1 MKKRNG
7 FTLIELMAVIIILAV
22 IALIVTPL
30 IIGGI
35 KESKERLYDTQLE
48 NIKSAAKSFM
58 IDLDLENDL
67 TLTLT
72 LDELKKAGYVKED
85 IKNPKTGESFNKCLL
100 VSVER
105 KDNAYE
111 YEVIDTEDEDCEIS
125 KNIVMI
131 LLGSVNETVTLNKR
145 YVEPGVIVKTI
156 DGRELDQSKIKVEI
170 KQYKNNALIKT
181 IKDDYSK
188 INDLIET
195 NDYYEYDI
203 KYIYEDTEGSASK
216 TRNLKVQDANNLQCI
231 ILPTGKKNDSG
242 WITDNRQVSILSI
255 NSNKKVKY
263 SISING
269 SKNYNDNQTIDVGKD
284 GKVTVYGYIKDEE
297 GNESACTATFKYE
310 VSNPS
315 CNIKLEGTQK
325 SNNWYISD
333 VQASLELNAISPV
346 VNQGISLTNEK
357 VYNNNSSLTLS
368 NSGNIYGFMKD
379 QAGKEVSCS
388 NSANIDKT
396 QTISTKITGTL
407 ENTTTAFTSG
417 SIVNSNVLLS
427 STVTPATTTSGY
439 SYQWYKDN
447 SKISGANSATYL
459 VTETGTYK
467 LIVTSG
473 SGIIG
478 TSNEMKVTI
487 DKILPTVKYS
497 YAGGV
502 YSQNLNLT
510 VTSTDTNL
518 NYMTIHIYKDGAFYS
533 GETINASGT
542 TANKTITLTGNSEW
556 YVYTMA
562 FDKAG
567 NKQNQ
572 VPDNGSGWYY
582 QVYYVDTTVAAA
594 SITAKD
600 LTGAVIGSGTEAHSR
615 LNITLTGTSGYDI
628 YYCIDTNINTNNPCT
643 PDIKYTGTFN
653 HGIEGFSYIRYKA
666 SKNVGGTLKESS
678 IGSYQAN
685 LKLVTASCSI
695 SISGTK
701 GSNNWY
707 TGNLNAT
714 MTKTGN
720 GSYGMRINN
729 GSWQRNITTLNSFTA
744 SSATQTI
751 TGFVYPY
758 ADNTTGGVNCSSSF
772 KYDNT
777 PPTNVGLT
785 VKTNDGY
792 GKVSKIL
799 DCKCQLSTGC
809 SGTSGLSCT
818 YYYAD
823 TVLISSSTIT
833 ATATDSESGIWKYE
847 FYVDAYDGSSS
858 LKGNGKGAS
867 NPVLKDTVVT
877 SNNTASI
884 TTDEYNN
891 KDVKYIVK
899 VYNNAGLSTTYELS
913 DDCSATSTKCWRLGT
928 SNSNEILYTIDSNYT
943 TNNSG
948 YVNTCKSGKY
958 YCDGT
963 LPSGGS
969 GNNPSGCTSNC
980 GPSTVDVPASCS
992 TSECSSKCNGSTPKV
1007 TCVVTGGDCSGGLGT
1022 GGCSFSCSTSST
1034 PSC

>member
-7 FTLIELMAVIIILAV
+7 FTLIELMAVIIILAG

-35 KESKERLYDTQLE
+35 KESKEKLYDTQLE

-478 TSNEMKVTI
+478 ISNEIKVTI
-487 DKILPTVKYS
+487 DKTPPTVKYS
-497 YAGGV
+497 HAGGV
-502 YSQNLNLT
+502 YSQDVNLT
-510 VTSTDTNL
+510 VTATDTNL
-518 NYMTIHIYKDGAFYS
+518 SHMTIRIYKDNQIYS
-533 GETINASGT
+533 DETIYANGTKASKG
-542 TANKTITLTGNSEW
+542 IILPGNSKW
-556 YVYTMA
+556 TVYTMA
-562 FDKAG
+562 VDKAG
-567 NKQNQ
+567 NRQNQ
-572 VPDNGSGWYY
+572 DPDSGYGWYY
-582 QVYYVDTTVAAA
+582 QIYYVDTTVAAA

-714 MTKTGN
+714 MTKTGY
-720 GSYGMRINN
+720 GSYGMNGIANVTSLNN
-729 GSWQRNITTLNSFTA
+729 FTA
-744 SSATQTI
+744 SASNQTV
-751 TGFVYPY
+751 TGYVYPY
-758 ADNTTGGVNCSSSF
+758 VGDTSGKATCSSTTF

-777 PPTNVGLT
+777 PPVNVSLS
-785 VKTNDGY
+785 
-792 GKVSKIL
+792 VSK
-799 DCKCQLSTGC
+799 DSTTKSITCGGSQ
-809 SGTSGLSCT
+809 SGTYNCSLSQING
-818 YYYAD
+818 YI
-823 TVLISSSTIT
+823 LT
-833 ATATDSESGIWKYE
+833 ATATDSESEIWKYE
-847 FYVDAYDGSSS
+847 FYVNDALKQSSS
-858 LKGNGKGAS
+858 SNIYLDTENINKEAS
-867 NPVLKDTVVT
+867 YKV
-877 SNNTASI
+877 I
-884 TTDEYNN
+884 
-891 KDVKYIVK
+891 
-899 VYNNAGLSTTYELS
+899 VYNNAGLSTTYQLS
-913 DDCSATSTKCWRLGT
+913 ESCQESTSKCAIYGDFWVNGT
-928 SNSNEILYTIDSNYT
+928 SLGMLKVTEGVKYTC
-943 TNNSG
+943 
-948 YVNTCKSGKY
+948 NTEKEWCKE
-958 YCDGT
+958 
-963 LPSGGS
+963 GS
-969 GNNPSGCTSNC
+969 GTTDTSGSGSSSGCTSNC
-980 GPSTVDVPASCS
+980 GGPPTTSWSYGHAGANCTTSCTVDANGHPV
-992 TSECSSKCNGSTPKV
+992 GSTCYT
-1007 TCVVTGGDCSGGLGT
+1007 TCS
-1022 GGCSFSCSTSST
+1022 
-1034 PSC
+1034 

>member
-35 KESKERLYDTQLE
+35 KESKEKLYDTQLE
-48 NIKSAAKSFM
+48 NIKSAAKSYM
-58 IDLDLENDL
+58 IDLDLENDS

-72 LDELKKAGYVKED
+72 LDELQKAGYVKED

-131 LLGSVNETVTLNKR
+131 LLGSVNETVTLNKK
-145 YVEPGVIVKTI
+145 YVEPGVIVKTT
-156 DGRELDQSKIKVEI
+156 DGRELDQSRIKVEI
-170 KQYKNNALIKT
+170 KQYKNNSLIKT

-231 ILPTGKKNDSG
+231 ILSTGRKNDSG
-242 WITDNRQVSILSI
+242 WITDNRQTSIISI

-263 SISING
+263 SISIDG
-269 SKNYNDNQTIDVGKD
+269 TKNYGDNQLIDVGKD

-297 GNESACTATFKYE
+297 GNESACTATLKYE

-315 CNIKLEGTQK
+315 CNVKLEGTK
-325 SNNWYISD
+325 KGNNWYISD
-333 VQASLELNAISPV
+333 VKASLELNTISPV

-447 SKISGANSATYL
+447 SKISGATGITYL
-459 VTETGTYK
+459 ITETGTYK

-478 TSNEMKVTI
+478 TSNEMKVII
-487 DKILPTVKYS
+487 DKTPPTVKYS
-497 YAGGV
+497 LGGGV

-542 TANKTITLTGNSEW
+542 TANKTITLTGNSKW
-556 YVYTMA
+556 DVYTMA

-572 VPDNGSGWYY
+572 APDNGSGWYY

-600 LTGAVIGSGTEAHSR
+600 LTGALIDSGTEAHSR
-615 LNITLTGTSGYDI
+615 LNIELTGTSGYDI
-628 YYCIDTNINTNNPCT
+628 YYCVDTNNTCT
-643 PDIKYTGTFN
+643 PNIKYTGAFN
-653 HGIEGFSYIRYKA
+653 HGTDGIRYIRYKA
-666 SKNVGGTLKESS
+666 TKNVGGTLKESS

-701 GSNNWY
+701 GNNNWY
-707 TGNLNAT
+707 TGNLKAT

-720 GSYGMRINN
+720 GSYGMNGTANVTSLNN
-729 GSWQRNITTLNSFTA
+729 FTA
-744 SSATQTI
+744 SASNQTV
-751 TGFVYPY
+751 TGYVYPY
-758 ADNTTGGVNCSSSF
+758 AGSTSGGATCSSETF

-777 PPTNVGLT
+777 PPVNVTFDLSQKVETTTFYNCGGDEHGAYNCYPNIIT
-785 VKTNDGY
+785 GY
-792 GKVSKIL
+792 TL
-799 DCKCQLSTGC
+799 
-809 SGTSGLSCT
+809 
-818 YYYAD
+818 
-823 TVLISSSTIT
+823 T
-833 ATATDSESGIWKYE
+833 ATSKDLESGIWKYE
-847 FYVDAYDGSSS
+847 FYIDDILKETVITNQETVSIVDSE
-858 LKGNGKGAS
+858 
-867 NPVLKDTVVT
+867 
-877 SNNTASI
+877 NNSRA
-884 TTDEYNN
+884 
-891 KDVKYIVK
+891 VKYSVK
-899 VYNNAGLSTTYELS
+899 VYNNAGLITSSEINEECSHIGNDLCSTYSFRDGKDGTFFVLGLMLGK
-913 DDCSATSTKCWRLGT
+913 TTGT
-928 SNSNEILYTIDSNYT
+928 SGGLYTCNTEKIWCGANKEGT
-943 TNNSG
+943 GGNNS
-948 YVNTCKSGKY
+948 
-958 YCDGT
+958 
-963 LPSGGS
+963 
-969 GNNPSGCTSNC
+969 SGCTSNC
-980 GPSTVDVPASCS
+980 GPSTTSFEFGHGGQTCS
-992 TSECSSKCNGSTPKV
+992 YNCVRDANGN
-1007 TCVVTGGDCSGGLGT
+1007 LA
-1022 GGCSFSCSTSST
+1022 GCIITNCHQ
-1034 PSC
+1034 

>member
-58 IDLDLENDL
+58 IDLDLENDS

-72 LDELKKAGYVKED
+72 LDELQKAGYVKED

-231 ILPTGKKNDSG
+231 ILPTGRKNDSG
-242 WITDNRQVSILSI
+242 WITDNRQASILSI

-269 SKNYNDNQTIDVGKD
+269 TKNYGDNQLIDVGKD

-315 CNIKLEGTQK
+315 CNVKLEGTKK

-333 VQASLELNAISPV
+333 VKASLEFNTISPV
-346 VNQGISLTNEK
+346 ANQGISLTNEK

-368 NSGNIYGFMKD
+368 NSGNVYGFMKD

-427 STVTPATTTSGY
+427 STVTPTTTTSGY

-447 SKISGANSATYL
+447 IKISDATDATYL
-459 VTETGTYK
+459 VDSEKKSGTYK

-478 TSNEMKVTI
+478 TSNEMKVII
-487 DKILPTVKYS
+487 DKTPPTVKYS
-497 YAGGV
+497 DAGGL

-518 NYMTIHIYKDGAFYS
+518 NYMTIHIYKDGEFYS
-533 GETINASGT
+533 GETINASGEK
-542 TANKTITLTGNSEW
+542 ASKEITLNDNSKW
-556 YVYTMA
+556 DVYTMA

-572 VPDNGSGWYY
+572 DPDNGSGWYY
-582 QVYYVDTTVAAA
+582 QTYYIDTTVATA

-615 LNITLTGTSGYDI
+615 LNIELTGTSGYDI
-628 YYCIDTNINTNNPCT
+628 YYCVDTNNTCT
-643 PDIKYTGTFN
+643 PNTKYTGAFN
-653 HGIEGFSYIRYKA
+653 HGTEGIRYIRYKA

-678 IGSYQAN
+678 IGSYEAN
-685 LKLVTASCSI
+685 LKLVIASCSI

-707 TGNLNAT
+707 TGNLKVT

-720 GSYGMRINN
+720 GSYGMNETAN
-729 GSWQRNITTLNSFTA
+729 VTSLSNFTA
-744 SSATQTI
+744 SASNQTV
-751 TGFVYPY
+751 TGYVYPY
-758 ADNTTGGVNCSSSF
+758 VGDTSGRATCSSETF

-777 PPTNVGLT
+777 PPVIKGLT
-785 VKTNDGY
+785 VKTNAENET
-792 GKVSKIL
+792 VSKITN
-799 DCKCQLSTGC
+799 CTCQSSTGC
-809 SGTSGLSCT
+809 STSGLSCT

-823 TVLISSSTIT
+823 AILISSNTII

-858 LKGNGKGAS
+858 LKGNGTGIS

-884 TTDEYNN
+884 TIDEYNN

-899 VYNNAGLSTTYELS
+899 VYNNAGLSTTHELN
-913 DDCSATSTKCWRLGT
+913 DDCSATSTVCYRIGS

-948 YVNTCKSGKY
+948 YVNTCKSSKY
-958 YCDGT
+958 YCDAT

-969 GNNPSGCTSNC
+969 GSSSSGCTSNC
-980 GPSTVDVPASCS
+980 GGPPTTKYYGGTYGCPCTTTCNVDANGH
-992 TSECSSKCNGSTPKV
+992 TAGSTCHT
-1007 TCVVTGGDCSGGLGT
+1007 TC
-1022 GGCSFSCSTSST
+1022 SCA
-1034 PSC
+1034 